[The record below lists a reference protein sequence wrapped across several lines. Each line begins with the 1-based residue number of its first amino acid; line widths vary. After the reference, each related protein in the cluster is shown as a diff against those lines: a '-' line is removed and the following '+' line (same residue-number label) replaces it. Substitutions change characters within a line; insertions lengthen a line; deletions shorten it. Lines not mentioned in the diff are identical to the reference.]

1 MPNSSSTIRREI
13 RDSRKRR
20 RSFWPENSLLKRRRP
35 RSIMK
40 TSVVRPATEEAAVVE
55 VLSVEAVA
63 AEVAMEE
70 QAPQLLVPVNPAK
83 TKTTTCT

>member
-1 MPNSSSTIRREI
+1 
-13 RDSRKRR
+13 
-20 RSFWPENSLLKRRRP
+20 
-35 RSIMK
+35 MK